1 MTSSRHK
8 LLIANRGEIALRIIR
23 SAVDLGV
30 PTLSIYTD
38 ADSSAPHVFRATE
51 SVLVPSYID
60 QDHLIGMCK
69 ERNVTMVHPG
79 YGFLSE
85 NEDFARKVQDAGI
98 IWLGPTPEQ
107 IKSMGLKHEAR
118 ARAVAADVPVLPG
131 SELVST
137 VEAALEQADRVGYP
151 VILKATGG
159 GGGMGMSICWSED
172 ELKKAF
178 KSTVDLSQT
187 LFSNGGVFVEKYIP
201 KARHIEVQV
210 FGDGKGTVIHCGER
224 ECSVQRRQQKVL
236 EEAPSPFILRN
247 PELGERMCAAAVRL
261 CELIQYRSAGTVEF
275 LVDDSTAEFY
285 FLELNS
291 RIQVEHA
298 VTEMV
303 RPGLDLVGLM
313 INLGLS
319 HDDDG
324 TSPFELPDQDKVA
337 RPQGHAIEARI
348 YAEIPHLEFKP
359 APGLLQEVKFPEAD
373 HIRLDTWV
381 ETGTNI
387 SAFYDPMIAKLITHG
402 ADRDEAQRRLNS
414 ALKESSLLGT
424 HTNLAYLVDVV
435 NCDEFVSGDVTTKFL
450 DSYAY
455 RPNCIEVVDGG
466 ISTSVQDGRPRLPS
480 GGDGIPRSGPAD
492 ELAAKV
498 ANLLVGNPV
507 ETELLEATVSG
518 PSLKFWSSAVV
529 AVTGA
534 TADIYLDDAKK
545 PMWTRFVVPAGS
557 TLEIGACE
565 SGGNRTYISVRGGF
579 PEIPF
584 FAGSKSTFSAA
595 KFGGIQ
601 GREILAGDIIA
612 LDKTAAPT
620 DADAADFTLA
630 SECLP
635 SYPREWTLAA
645 LPGPQADADYLLPE
659 DRDTL
664 YSTTFTISPA
674 SNRLGLRFDGLKP
687 LKYSREDGGAGG
699 SHPSNCVEHGY
710 STGAVNMNGDTPVL
724 LGVDGPDCGGLI
736 CVLAVVQADWWKM
749 GQLAAGDTFRF
760 IQPTDEA
767 AAEQLNRQRQW
778 LASVAAAVNSGSA
791 AEPFPLDVESEPQAV
806 TDGVIKVIPGDEAL
820 DAPSLTF
827 KLSGDGAIL
836 IEIGEQNLFFRTR
849 LIAELWERRLR
860 SLAKD
865 GIYAYIPGVASL
877 LIKYHPDAIS
887 QADVLDLLVSTSD
900 GLARESLDQIVP
912 SRRIHLPV
920 IFNDSGSQAVI
931 DRYMQSTGRKKAAYL
946 PSNIEYMAK
955 ANGFASVSEI
965 ETTFCSADWYVASRS
980 FFAGLPMIAPFDM
993 RCVFKSQKYNPT
1005 RTYTPAGT
1013 LGYAGVM
1020 SAIYPVDSP
1029 GGYQILGKT
1038 LTPWSPWGRYDG
1050 EGHERL
1056 FLLRNFDVVHWLPMS
1071 EEEFLKIEKDFT
1083 AGSYK
1088 PLVEEYKISAKEMIE
1103 FERSTRK
1110 EADANAAARKA
1121 GFDELSRQEA
1131 VYVAEYQEELRKAK
1145 EAEAAATAS
1154 GGGGKSGK
1162 MSGTPLKSPV
1172 QATVRAIGVSVGDV
1186 LSNDGEPAIVVEA
1199 MKTSISLKLSRALL
1213 GKTVTGI
1220 AVEVG
1225 DVVKPGQALLF
1236 AE

>member
-1 MTSSRHK
+1 MAASEHK

-30 PTLSIYTD
+30 PTLSVYTD
-38 ADSSAPHVFRATE
+38 ADSAAPHVFRATE
-51 SVLVPSYID
+51 SVHVSSYID
-60 QDHLIGMCK
+60 QDALISLCK
-69 ERNVTMVHPG
+69 EHGVTMVHPG

-118 ARAVAADVPVLPG
+118 ARAVAAKVPVLPG

-137 VEAALEQADRVGYP
+137 VEAAVEQANKVDYP
-151 VILKATGG
+151 IMLKATGG
-159 GGGMGMSICWSED
+159 GGGMGMSVCWNED

-210 FGDGKGTVIHCGER
+210 FGDGKGKVIHCGER

-236 EEAPSPFILRN
+236 EEAPSPFILRH

-261 CELIQYRSAGTVEF
+261 CELIEYRSAGTVEF
-275 LVDDSTAEFY
+275 LVDDSTAQFY

-313 INLGLS
+313 IKLGLS
-319 HDDDG
+319 VGDK
-324 TSPFELPDQDKVA
+324 TSFRLPEQDEVA
-337 RPQGHAIEARI
+337 KPHGHAIEARI
-348 YAEIPHLEFKP
+348 YAEIPHLDFKP
-359 APGLLQEVKFPEAD
+359 SPGLLQKVEWPTAE

-381 ETGTNI
+381 ETGTTI
-387 SAFYDPMIAKLITHG
+387 SAFYDPMIAKLITYG
-402 ADRDEAQRRLNS
+402 SDRDEARSRLDG
-414 ALKESSLLGT
+414 ALRETSLLGT
-424 HTNLAYLVDVV
+424 QTNLAYLVDIV
-435 NCDEFVSGDVTTKFL
+435 NCKEFVSGDVTTKFL
-450 DSYAY
+450 DSYEY
-455 RPNCIEVVDGG
+455 KPSCIEVVDGG
-466 ISTSVQDGRPRLPS
+466 LSTSVQDGRPRLPS

-492 ELAAKV
+492 ELAAKA

-507 ETELLEATVSG
+507 VTEVLEATVSG
-518 PSLKFWSSAVV
+518 PSLKFWSAAIV

-534 TADIYLDDAKK
+534 TADVYLDDAQK
-545 PMWTRFVVPAGS
+545 PMWTRFIVPAGS
-557 TLEIGACE
+557 TLEVGACE
-565 SGGNRTYISVRGGF
+565 SGGNRTYIAVRGGF

-601 GREILAGDIIA
+601 GREVVAGDIIA
-612 LDKTAAPT
+612 LDKSAAPT
-620 DADAADFTLA
+620 EADSADYTLPADF
-630 SECLP
+630 LP
-635 SYPREWTLAA
+635 NYPREWTLAA

-664 YSTTFTISPA
+664 YSTSFTISPA

-687 LKYSREDGGAGG
+687 LKYSRADGGAGG

-736 CVLAVVQADWWKM
+736 CVLGVVQADWWKL

-760 IQPTDEA
+760 VQPTAQSTTEQLQKQKEWLQSVEA
-767 AAEQLNRQRQW
+767 AVK
-778 LASVAAAVNSGSA
+778 SSGFEA
-791 AEPFPLDVESEPQAV
+791 RRFPLDLASEPQQV
-806 TDGVIKVIPGDEAL
+806 TDGIIKVIEGDDAL
-820 DAPSLTF
+820 EAPSLTF
-827 KLSGDGAIL
+827 KLSGDGGIL

-860 SLAKD
+860 KLARE

-877 LIKYHPDAIS
+877 LIKFHPDVIS
-887 QADVLDLLVSTSD
+887 QEAVLDLLVSTSE
-900 GLARESLDQIVP
+900 GLARESLDEVVP

-955 ANGFASVSEI
+955 ANGFGSVDEI

-1103 FERSTRK
+1103 FERSTRQ
-1110 EADANAAARKA
+1110 EADATAETRKA
-1121 GFDELSRQEA
+1121 GFDELSKREA
-1131 VYVAEYQEELRKAK
+1131 VFVTEYQEELRKAK
-1145 EAEAAATAS
+1145 EAEAAPTSS
-1154 GGGGKSGK
+1154 GGGKTGK

-1225 DVVKPGQALLF
+1225 DVVKPGQELLF

>member
-1 MTSSRHK
+1 
-8 LLIANRGEIALRIIR
+8 
-23 SAVDLGV
+23 
-30 PTLSIYTD
+30 
-38 ADSSAPHVFRATE
+38 
-51 SVLVPSYID
+51 
-60 QDHLIGMCK
+60 
-69 ERNVTMVHPG
+69 
-79 YGFLSE
+79 
-85 NEDFARKVQDAGI
+85 
-98 IWLGPTPEQ
+98 
-107 IKSMGLKHEAR
+107 
-118 ARAVAADVPVLPG
+118 
-131 SELVST
+131 
-137 VEAALEQADRVGYP
+137 
-151 VILKATGG
+151 
-159 GGGMGMSICWSED
+159 MSICWSED

-319 HDDDG
+319 HGDDG

-381 ETGTNI
+381 ETGTTI

-545 PMWTRFVVPAGS
+545 PMWTHFVVPAGS

-645 LPGPQADADYLLPE
+645 LPGPQADAD
-659 DRDTL
+659 RK
-664 YSTTFTISPA
+664 S
-674 SNRLGLRFDGLKP
+674 
-687 LKYSREDGGAGG
+687 
-699 SHPSNCVEHGY
+699 
-710 STGAVNMNGDTPVL
+710 
-724 LGVDGPDCGGLI
+724 
-736 CVLAVVQADWWKM
+736 VV
-749 GQLAAGDTFRF
+749 
-760 IQPTDEA
+760 
-767 AAEQLNRQRQW
+767 
-778 LASVAAAVNSGSA
+778 
-791 AEPFPLDVESEPQAV
+791 
-806 TDGVIKVIPGDEAL
+806 
-820 DAPSLTF
+820 
-827 KLSGDGAIL
+827 
-836 IEIGEQNLFFRTR
+836 
-849 LIAELWERRLR
+849 
-860 SLAKD
+860 
-865 GIYAYIPGVASL
+865 
-877 LIKYHPDAIS
+877 
-887 QADVLDLLVSTSD
+887 
-900 GLARESLDQIVP
+900 
-912 SRRIHLPV
+912 
-920 IFNDSGSQAVI
+920 
-931 DRYMQSTGRKKAAYL
+931 
-946 PSNIEYMAK
+946 
-955 ANGFASVSEI
+955 
-965 ETTFCSADWYVASRS
+965 
-980 FFAGLPMIAPFDM
+980 
-993 RCVFKSQKYNPT
+993 
-1005 RTYTPAGT
+1005 
-1013 LGYAGVM
+1013 
-1020 SAIYPVDSP
+1020 
-1029 GGYQILGKT
+1029 
-1038 LTPWSPWGRYDG
+1038 
-1050 EGHERL
+1050 
-1056 FLLRNFDVVHWLPMS
+1056 
-1071 EEEFLKIEKDFT
+1071 
-1083 AGSYK
+1083 
-1088 PLVEEYKISAKEMIE
+1088 
-1103 FERSTRK
+1103 
-1110 EADANAAARKA
+1110 
-1121 GFDELSRQEA
+1121 
-1131 VYVAEYQEELRKAK
+1131 
-1145 EAEAAATAS
+1145 
-1154 GGGGKSGK
+1154 
-1162 MSGTPLKSPV
+1162 
-1172 QATVRAIGVSVGDV
+1172 
-1186 LSNDGEPAIVVEA
+1186 
-1199 MKTSISLKLSRALL
+1199 
-1213 GKTVTGI
+1213 
-1220 AVEVG
+1220 
-1225 DVVKPGQALLF
+1225 
-1236 AE
+1236 